1 MPNALIA
8 AARRHSAKCADAA
21 QALIDQGPMTFNRV
35 AERLITARA
44 ERTGDLTN
52 IVAMAMRGIRDADL
66 HATQQEARD
75 IVLSELEEA
84 QRRIGKRLLASAI
97 RRVEAGG
104 EFPITEETEA

>member
-1 MPNALIA
+1 MSTTLIE

-52 IVAMAMRGIRDADL
+52 IVAMTMRGIRDADL

-75 IVLSELEEA
+75 IVLEELAEA
-84 QRRIGKRLLASAI
+84 QRRIGARLLASAQ
-97 RRVEAGG
+97 RRAQAGG
-104 EFPITEETEA
+104 PFPIEENAA